1 MFLLSGI
8 TSVAITSSVEK
19 HAPVKKLFVKRL
31 RILRKKLSMTKEP
44 IRKVKLLWAERE
56 KMRSRVWEK
65 QISIEKRV
73 NSGMNRLYTDKRS
86 GQVTTT
92 TSNKLLTDA

>member
-1 MFLLSGI
+1 
-8 TSVAITSSVEK
+8 
-19 HAPVKKLFVKRL
+19 
-31 RILRKKLSMTKEP
+31 MTKEP